1 MQTKAQTDIH
11 VVGSREIPHMA
22 GAPILSVED
31 LTVTYGEV
39 HAVDSISFHLE
50 EGDQVAVI
58 GPNGAGKST
67 LFKAIAGVLRPA
79 RGEVRI
85 GGFQP
90 TGHICIAYIP
100 QRSQIDWTFP
110 VTVMDVVM
118 MGRIGRLGWLRRPR
132 KRDKDF
138 VRECLAVVRMDP
150 LADRQIGGLSGGEQQ
165 RMFIARALAQEAEL
179 MLMDEVMAA
188 CDTPSQEEIFR
199 ILQTLKDRNVTVLV
213 STHDLEEAASRFDRV
228 MLLNRELI
236 GFGSSEEVF
245 TAERLKKAYGGHL
258 RLVNT
263 PGGTLILNDSCCEG
277 GGASNG

>member
-1 MQTKAQTDIH
+1 MQTEPQIDTHLA
-11 VVGSREIPHMA
+11 VGRETPHLR
-22 GAPILSVED
+22 GAPILSVSN
-31 LTVTYGEV
+31 LTVTYGDV
-39 HAVDSISFHLE
+39 HAIDAVSFELA

-79 RGEVRI
+79 SGEVRI

-110 VTVMDVVM
+110 VTVLDVVM

-132 KRDKDF
+132 RADRDF
-138 VRECLAVVRMDP
+138 VHECLGVVRMDH
-150 LADRQIGGLSGGEQQ
+150 LAARRIEGLSGGEQQ

-199 ILQTLKDRNVTVLV
+199 ILQTLKDRKVTVLV
-213 STHDLEEAASRFDRV
+213 STHNLEEAASRFDRV

-236 GFGSSEEVF
+236 GFGSSQAVF
-245 TAERLKKAYGGHL
+245 TPERLKKAYGGHL

-263 PGGTLILNDSCCEG
+263 PSGTLILNDSCCEG
-277 GGASNG
+277 GGEPNA